1 MTGALTVP
9 SASSWMPDM
18 KDEIIDPR
26 IVPGVLIALN
36 QRTKY
41 VPYAT
46 RSQPGFDIQNVF
58 VPVWQ
63 ASRGD
68 PGHAAPPASPYER
81 VPSGSTAHVIRRYVE
96 HDVTRFE
103 VLVSGKVYQCYGVH
117 ADLLE

>member
-1 MTGALTVP
+1 
-9 SASSWMPDM
+9 M

-26 IVPGVLIALN
+26 IVPGVLIRLN

-46 RSQPGFDIQNVF
+46 RSQPGFDIQNTN

-68 PGHAAPPASPYER
+68 PGHAAPPASPYEQA
-81 VPSGSTAHVIRRYVE
+81 PSGSIASVIRRYVDR
-96 HDVTRFE
+96 DVTKFE
-103 VLVSGKVYQCYGVH
+103 VLLNGKVYQCYGVH